1 MNSLSTDTQYWNNK
15 FTAFMHDPFDKVFR
29 IPGHEERAAELI
41 KQYGLDMPNEK
52 FWKKAD
58 SLAAGFERGQVP
70 SYHKDEN
77 KNGAVNYLNNIVLT
91 HPTSD
96 ELFLN
101 IKLPEPLDGMGMD
114 DAESYIYNHLNKEL
128 KKLIGSTDDQSGYS
142 GKFEGDPDRFAIARF
157 FYTYLRLRF
166 ILADNNVASLGAFW
180 HRIPADSRFPD
191 HSIWQHN
198 ALTSAFYSCME
209 LSGSEDD
216 IGMMVFSITPVQAF
230 IGRARK
236 LRDYWTGSVLLS
248 WLAFEGIKWVCENLG
263 PDHVLYPSL
272 IDQSLINDY
281 LATEWQMDDIKQP
294 EGAKDIASFPNKFLF
309 LIPLSMSQE
318 IGTLVSEHIKSHWIH
333 LCNDVHQL

>member
-77 KNGAVNYLNNIVLT
+77 KNGAVNYLNNTVLT

-166 ILADNNVASLGAFW
+166 ILADNNVAS
-180 HRIPADSRFPD
+180 
-191 HSIWQHN
+191 
-198 ALTSAFYSCME
+198 
-209 LSGSEDD
+209 
-216 IGMMVFSITPVQAF
+216 F
-230 IGRARK
+230 I
-236 LRDYWTGSVLLS
+236 RDW
-248 WLAFEGIKWVCENLG
+248 
-263 PDHVLYPSL
+263 
-272 IDQSLINDY
+272 
-281 LATEWQMDDIKQP
+281 
-294 EGAKDIASFPNKFLF
+294 
-309 LIPLSMSQE
+309 SMSE
-318 IGTLVSEHIKSHWIH
+318 G
-333 LCNDVHQL
+333 